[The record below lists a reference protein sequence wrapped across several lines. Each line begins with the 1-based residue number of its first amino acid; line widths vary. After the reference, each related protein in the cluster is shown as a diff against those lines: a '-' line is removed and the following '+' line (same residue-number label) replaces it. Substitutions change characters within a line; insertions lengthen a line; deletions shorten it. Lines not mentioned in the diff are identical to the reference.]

1 VVVEPRDIYG
11 SASQEARLMQ
21 LEGLAVIVKMEPPL
35 GEDAADQTERLV
47 LLGFPRELSTG
58 NNPERV
64 HYPVMPHEKLEVAA
78 QLARV
83 HLLEEF
89 QVHPGSDPN

>member
-1 VVVEPRDIYG
+1 
-11 SASQEARLMQ
+11 MQ